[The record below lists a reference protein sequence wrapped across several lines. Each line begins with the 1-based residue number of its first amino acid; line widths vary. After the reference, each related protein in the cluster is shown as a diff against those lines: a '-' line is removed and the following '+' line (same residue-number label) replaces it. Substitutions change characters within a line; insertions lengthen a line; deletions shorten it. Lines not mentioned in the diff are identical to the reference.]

1 MPSPEDHRASS
12 PRMAGMEYDHRH
24 MHPPVFLVDRGG
36 LASAP
41 GLPGDPGLVPCWTFP
56 PARAKRKRGHG
67 RGCMVLMG
75 LLTLLLLFGAMALGA
90 YQILRLQSELAQ
102 LKQDFS
108 AQNEGTVSEKLTDLR
123 ETDSHHDGLR
133 QAAHLTFQLPKDKQA
148 KTLEWEPQH
157 GRAFT
162 QGVVY
167 RDGALQVKEAALYF
181 VYSRVEYMARQCP
194 DKDALIHVVF
204 KRGQKDQK
212 PLVLLKG
219 HCEGYCQQQQDGY
232 WSTSSYV
239 GAVLHL
245 DQQDQI
251 FVNVSKPGLLS
262 HNFDANFFGLFKI

>member
-1 MPSPEDHRASS
+1 LYTFSGHRISLVFAL
-12 PRMAGMEYDHRH
+12 H
-24 MHPPVFLVDRGG
+24 MQSG

-102 LKQDFS
+102 LKQVS
-108 AQNEGTVSEKLTDLR
+108 TCLSQSLNLNKQAGTPPLHFITL
-123 ETDSHHDGLR
+123 
-133 QAAHLTFQLPKDKQA
+133 DKQA

-194 DKDALIHVVF
+194 NKDALIHVVF
-204 KRGQKDQK
+204 KRGQKDPK